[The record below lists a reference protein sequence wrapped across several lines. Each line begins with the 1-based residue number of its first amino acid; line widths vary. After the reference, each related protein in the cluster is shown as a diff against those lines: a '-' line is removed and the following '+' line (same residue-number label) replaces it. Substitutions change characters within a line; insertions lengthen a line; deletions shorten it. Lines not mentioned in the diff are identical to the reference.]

1 MDVVVRS
8 HNIELTSGLRALA
21 QRKLGRIERIA
32 PDASRAEIDFSDQ
45 RNPRVVDHTRCAV
58 TVHLRRGSVT
68 ARAQAR
74 APEVALDLVV
84 EKLRHQVERRKVR
97 RVTHGHGAQRARQRG
112 PARS

>member
-1 MDVVVRS
+1 MDVTVRS
-8 HNIELTSGLRALA
+8 HNIELTPALRALA

-32 PDASRAEIDFSDQ
+32 PDASRAAVDFSDQ
-45 RNPRVVDHTRCAV
+45 RNPRVADHTRCAV

-112 PARS
+112 PARP